1 MEYLQEQATAANVKI
16 SGFKS
21 CSAHP
26 QIAEQGLEEKE
37 QQRDDSTGTEGK
49 YQQKKGKRVRKEGR

>member
-1 MEYLQEQATAANVKI
+1 MLQEAIPARFPKISRWLGVLHVEYLQEEAPATSAKI

-26 QIAEQGLEEKE
+26 QIAEQGLEDKE
-37 QQRDDSTGTEGK
+37 
-49 YQQKKGKRVRKEGR
+49 

>member
-26 QIAEQGLEEKE
+26 QIAEQALEKKE
-37 QQRDDSTGTEGK
+37 QQRDWREIPTEER
-49 YQQKKGKRVRKEGR
+49 KKG